1 MISLMELLK
10 EAQNAPKA
18 IILAGAPGAGK
29 SSVTGEIIS
38 DLGLK
43 VMNIDDFF
51 IKNLRDAGISLDLK
65 KADAEGRSE
74 AAKAMQAAQKE
85 YQDALAQEIGSRENI
100 VIDGTAAS
108 YNKTEQLKNT
118 LEEVGYDVMMVFV
131 YSSLEKSL
139 KKNEDRFERSAG
151 EDRSLM
157 PGIVMQTWAN
167 VTKNFI
173 PYLNLFGQNF
183 VATTKDKEPFS
194 KKSLEKIVKR
204 YLEPYKP
211 QDTKPKTEKEQARAD
226 AEKEKLEKEI
236 ISLRDEKNVQDI
248 LQQTVS
254 IPEAQSKI
262 KQFLNS

>member
-1 MISLMELLK
+1 MISLIRLLK
-10 EAQNAPKA
+10 EVQGAPKA

-29 SSVTGEIIS
+29 SSVTDEIIR

-65 KADAEGRSE
+65 LADAEGRSG
-74 AAKAMQAAQKE
+74 AAKAMQAAQKD
-85 YQDALAQEIGSRENI
+85 YQAALAQEIGSKGSI

-108 YNKTEQLKNT
+108 YKKTEQLKNT
-118 LEEVGYDVMMVFV
+118 LETAGYDVMMVYV
-131 YSSLEKSL
+131 YASLEKSL

-157 PGIVMQTWAN
+157 PSIVLQTWAN

-183 VATTKDKEPFS
+183 VATTKDKDPFG
-194 KKSLEKIVKR
+194 KASLDKIFKR
-204 YLEPYKP
+204 YIDPYRP
-211 QDTKPKTEKEQARAD
+211 TDTKPKS
-226 AEKEKLEKEI
+226 EKEI
-236 ISLRDEKNVQDI
+236 AKAEKDFEKLKQEILSLRDKENVQNI

>member
-1 MISLMELLK
+1 MISLVQLLK
-10 EAQNAPKA
+10 EAQGAPKA

-29 SSVTGEIIS
+29 SSVVGEIIS

-65 KADAEGRSE
+65 KADAEGRSG
-74 AAKAMQAAQKE
+74 AAKAMQAAQKD
-85 YQDALAQEIGSRENI
+85 YQAALAQEIGSKGDI

-108 YNKTEQLKNT
+108 YKKTESLKNT
-118 LEEVGYDVMMVFV
+118 LEAAGYDVMMVYV

-157 PGIVMQTWAN
+157 PSIVMQTWAN

-183 VATTKDKEPFS
+183 VATTKDKDPFG
-194 KKSLEKIVKR
+194 KASLDKIIKR
-204 YLEPYKP
+204 YIEPYTP
-211 QDTKPKTEKEQARAD
+211 TDTKEKSEKELVKSKAD
-226 AEKEKLEKEI
+226 KEALEQEI